1 MVRSDRVLVVEDHP
15 DLREFASG
23 VLEHAGYSVVA
34 VGSLAAAEAELGTAT
49 VDVVVTD
56 LKLPEGSG
64 LDVLAAARRI
74 DPDAFV
80 IFVTGFPSVETAVMA
95 MKFGAADYLLKPF
108 SAPQL
113 LAVVEAGLEKRR
125 AKEVHGLLRREARS
139 AFDVQ
144 GILGGSRPMLSL
156 FEDIRRAAA
165 VDAGVLILGESG
177 AGKERVAHAIHDNSS
192 RRAGP
197 FVPINCAAIPDNL
210 LEAELFGY
218 ERGAFTGA
226 HVMKQGL
233 LQEADGGTVFLDE
246 VCELNPALQAKLLR
260 ALEDGTARRLGGRS
274 AVRFDV
280 RFMAATNGNIRE
292 AMRQGRFR
300 EDLFFRLNVIE
311 IHVPPLRERREDIPL
326 LAAYFLDV
334 CGRRRRTKIEGITPA
349 AMRVLIGYD
358 WPGNVRELKNAVER
372 AAAYATGDFII
383 PDDLPITVK
392 SAGDGAGTFR
402 TWRDKAFARLERDFV
417 VKALGEH
424 AGNVSRAARA
434 LGLHRST
441 LQRVMRRHDVPPAPA
456 VPPRPPMRERRAT
469 G

>member
-1 MVRSDRVLVVEDHP
+1 M
-15 DLREFASG
+15 
-23 VLEHAGYSVVA
+23 LEHAGYSVVA

-56 LKLPEGSG
+56 LKLPKGSG

-95 MKFGAADYLLKPF
+95 MKFGAADYLMKPF
-108 SAPQL
+108 SAEQL

-125 AKEVHGLLRREARS
+125 AKEVFGLLRHEARN

-177 AGKERVAHAIHDNSS
+177 AGKERVAHAIHDNSA

-210 LEAELFGY
+210 LEAELFGD

-233 LQEADGGTVFLDE
+233 LQAADGGTVFLDE

-260 ALEDGTARRLGGRS
+260 ALEDGTARRLGGRT

-292 AMRQGRFR
+292 AMQQGRFR

-311 IHVPPLRERREDIPL
+311 IHVPPLREHPEDVPL
-326 LAAYFLDV
+326 LAAYFLDAAS
-334 CGRRRRTKIEGITPA
+334 RRRRTKIEGITPA
-349 AMRVLIGYD
+349 AMSVLIGYD
-358 WPGNVRELKNAVER
+358 WPGNVSELKNAVER
-372 AAAYATGDFII
+372 AAAYATGAFIT
-383 PDDLPITVK
+383 PEDLPVTVK
-392 SAGDGAGTFR
+392 SAGGDGAGTFR
-402 TWRDKAFARLERDFV
+402 TWREKAFARLERDFV

-456 VPPRPPMRERRAT
+456 VPPPPRVPIRERRASA
-469 G
+469 